1 MNPRRLLVATFL
13 YSILAFA
20 QKPEYDFYREFR
32 NSFVP
37 KLRAETPSV
46 TNEEILKRY
55 AAKLTSEGV
64 AESEIARRTKL
75 IRTERNLLESDYWNR
90 FYTNSNANFNKAP
103 NGFLM
108 QIVGKRQPGVALDYG
123 MGEGRNAIYLAS
135 LGWQVWG
142 FD

>member
-55 AAKLTSEGV
+55 AAKLESEGM
-64 AESEIARRTKL
+64 ADGEIARRTRL
-75 IRTERNLLESDYWNR
+75 IRAERDLLESDYWNR
-90 FYTNSNANFNKAP
+90 FYTNSKSNFNRAP
-103 NGFLM
+103 NSFLV
-108 QIVGKRQPGVALDYG
+108 QVA
-123 MGEGRNAIYLAS
+123 EALAP
-135 LGWQVWG
+135 
-142 FD
+142 